1 MLYRSLYRSVSRL
14 LERSNVTPFSTWN
27 SSPCEKTSNINYHKT
42 CLARSPPPPRAPAPS
57 SDPSYTTT
65 FRRGY
70 IHRSQPHRPG
80 KGRNNNN
87 MRGIIVTSAAT
98 AAACCCL
105 AAAAAAA
112 AGSSGSSGMFGIAG
126 GRRNL
131 ASSFAGLDARGGAVG
146 ERVIFR
152 YNSPRPHDVV
162 VCFSKLRLFRW

>member
-1 MLYRSLYRSVSRL
+1 L
-14 LERSNVTPFSTWN
+14 NVTPFSTWN
-27 SSPCEKTSNINYHKT
+27 SSHAKPATST
-42 CLARSPPPPRAPAPS
+42 STTRPASLDPRPRPRPPRAPH

-70 IHRSQPHRPG
+70 TPLPTTPPRK

-105 AAAAAAA
+105 AAAAAAAA

-152 YNSPRPHDVV
+152 YRPHDFV

>member
-1 MLYRSLYRSVSRL
+1 MASIFRVMLYRSLYRSVSRL

-70 IHRSQPHRPG
+70 TPLPTTPPRK

-105 AAAAAAA
+105 AAAA
-112 AGSSGSSGMFGIAG
+112 GSSGSSGLFGIAG

-152 YNSPRPHDVV
+152 YRPHDFV

>member
-1 MLYRSLYRSVSRL
+1 
-14 LERSNVTPFSTWN
+14 
-27 SSPCEKTSNINYHKT
+27 
-42 CLARSPPPPRAPAPS
+42 
-57 SDPSYTTT
+57 
-65 FRRGY
+65 
-70 IHRSQPHRPG
+70 
-80 KGRNNNN
+80 

-105 AAAAAAA
+105 AAAAAA

-152 YNSPRPHDVV
+152 YKSPPAARRLSSASRNFDYFDGDFGL
-162 VCFSKLRLFRW
+162 FSLGLFALFFFLFHLNDNEREREREREREGGRELIYLVAKIWEVNGYEVPSH